1 MALDATQLFTFANA
15 GGNSLH
21 LYLSTDSAATVAGSN
36 YFLGVQERIKEHD
49 VIIFVDTD
57 TNTVD
62 VLMVSASTTSTVTTV
77 NGT

>member
-21 LYLSTDSAATVAGSN
+21 LYLSTDAIAAVAGSD
-36 YFLGVQERIKEHD
+36 YFLNAQERIKEHD
-49 VIIFVDTD
+49 VIISVDTD

-62 VLMVSASTTSTVTTV
+62 VLMVSASTTATVTTV